1 MNKYGKMM
9 KKLFFLMIFASV
21 TAFAQIPSAKLYT
34 LEDCIK
40 IAADKNYDIKL
51 SEARNNTAGF
61 QLVQAFGNYLPSLGF
76 NMGYSRTLNPDASG
90 SVNVGGVIIPTPA
103 QNPNSYYMQAQANWN
118 IFDGFGREAY
128 YSSAKNNLESTVESS
143 KYISKSVLKQIYSDY
158 IEVVK
163 SSQIVKIRREDLSV
177 ANQELD
183 RIKAQFQAG
192 AISITEVYSQEA
204 NIGQKEID
212 LVKSENV
219 LMNAKAKLL
228 TTMGM
233 NPDTQVEFQES
244 SIPTFVSEEDIKL
257 FRNNINTLNNAV
269 NVAMENRNDLKS
281 SLFSY
286 SSAEDGVER
295 SRSGYLPSVTASGG
309 WSWNHN
315 QFSDFDQYG
324 RSYISLN
331 LNIPI
336 FSNFNTDYTVEQARL
351 SLIQADI
358 ENKKLEQQIKTEVQ
372 TAFLNLESA
381 EKQIE
386 ISKRSVRSAELNY
399 TSMKERYNVGAATI
413 TELTLANNQYI
424 IAQIN
429 KVSGFYDYILAQK
442 QLQYALGV
450 IR

>member
-1 MNKYGKMM
+1 M
-9 KKLFFLMIFASV
+9 LFSSVFAFSQ
-21 TAFAQIPSAKLYT
+21 TPSAKVYT

-40 IAADKNYDIKL
+40 IAADKNYDVKL
-51 SEARNNTAGF
+51 SEARNNTASY
-61 QLVQAFGNYLPSLGF
+61 QMIQAFGNYLPSLGF
-76 NMGYSRTLNPDASG
+76 NMGYSRTLNPDAAG

-103 QNPNSYYMQAQANWN
+103 QNPNSYYMQAQANWS
-118 IFDGFGREAY
+118 IFDGFAREAY

-143 KYISKSVLKQIYSDY
+143 KFISKSVLKQIYKDY

-163 SSQIVKIRREDLSV
+163 SSQIVKIRREDLTV

-183 RIKAQFQAG
+183 RIKALNQAG

-204 NIGQKEID
+204 AIGQKEID

-219 LMNAKAKLL
+219 LMNTKAKLL

-233 NPDTQVEFQES
+233 NPDFDVEFQES
-244 SIPTFVSEEDIKL
+244 SIPNFVSDDDIKL
-257 FRNNINTLNNAV
+257 FRNNINTLNNALS
-269 NVAMENRNDLKS
+269 VAMENRNDYKS
-281 SLFSY
+281 SQFSY
-286 SSAEDGVER
+286 SSAEDGIKRVR
-295 SRSGYLPSVTASGG
+295 GGYLPNVTASGG
-309 WSWNHN
+309 WNWNHN

-331 LNIPI
+331 LSVPI
-336 FSNFNTDYTVEQARL
+336 FSNFNTDYSVEQARL

-358 ENKKLEQQIKTEVQ
+358 EKSKLEQQIKTEVQ

-386 ISKRSVRSAELNY
+386 ISKRSVKSAELNY

-442 QLQYALGV
+442 ELQYALGV

>member
-1 MNKYGKMM
+1 M
-9 KKLFFLMIFASV
+9 KKILFLILISSV
-21 TAFAQIPSAKLYT
+21 VSIAQTPSSKIYT

-40 IAADKNYDIKL
+40 ISANKNYDIIL
-51 SEARNNTAGF
+51 SEAKNNSASY

-90 SVNVGGVIIPTPA
+90 SVNVGGVIIPTPP

-118 IFDGFGREAY
+118 IFDGFSREAY
-128 YSSAKNNLESTVESS
+128 YSSAKNNIESTIESS
-143 KYISKSVLKQIYSDY
+143 KYISKSVLKQVYKDY

-163 SSQIVKIRREDLSV
+163 SSQIVKIRREDLTI

-183 RIKAQFQAG
+183 RIKAQYEAG
-192 AISITEVYSQEA
+192 ANSITEVYSQEA
-204 NIGQKEID
+204 AIGQKEID
-212 LVKSENV
+212 LVKSENT
-219 LMNAKAKLL
+219 LMIAKTKLL

-233 NPDTQVEFQES
+233 NPEFDVEFQES
-244 SIPTFVSEEDIKL
+244 SIPNFVSDEDIKL
-257 FRNNINTLNNAV
+257 FRNNINTLNSALNL
-269 NVAMENRNDLKS
+269 AMENRNDLKS
-281 SLFSY
+281 SKFSY
-286 SSAEDGVER
+286 ESAQDGIER
-295 SRSGYLPSVTASGG
+295 VRGGYLPSISASGG
-309 WSWNHN
+309 WNWNHN

-331 LNIPI
+331 LSVPI
-336 FSNFNTDYTVEQARL
+336 FSNFSTDYSVEQAQL
-351 SLIQADI
+351 TFIQSDI
-358 ENKKLEQQIKTEVQ
+358 ENKKLEQQIKSEVQ
-372 TAFLNLESA
+372 TSFLNLESS

-386 ISKRSVRSAELNY
+386 ISKRSVKSAELNY
-399 TSMKERYNVGAATI
+399 KSMKERYNVGAATI

-442 QLQYALGV
+442 ELQFALGV